1 MATRSESRTLSR
13 GARFMLSAREIALA
27 SKGKRSGNGWQISC
41 PAPGHPDREPS
52 CTVIDGP
59 SGPVFHCFA
68 GCDWRDIRAG
78 AETAGWIEPFA
89 CRSLRPRE
97 DRIAARTAAKA
108 ALALREAEMERDR
121 QARIR
126 RGRDIWNASRD
137 NQDRVLRYFTDGR
150 GIRSL
155 PSIFRFNGA
164 VWHLYERCELPAIV
178 APIENVLSG
187 RFQGVHCIFLN
198 EAGDGKADIESPK
211 LSFGV
216 LIGGAVQLAP
226 ADNRLALSEGI
237 ESGLSYMQLS
247 GCPTWSTLGTAS
259 MKHINVPS
267 HVQNVVI
274 AADNDPPGL
283 RAAWAAARQ
292 FRRRGLTAEISYP
305 KQAGADWNDILK
317 AVGQ

>member
-1 MATRSESRTLSR
+1 MN
-13 GARFMLSAREIALA
+13 ARQIARAA
-27 SKGKRSGNGWQISC
+27 KGKRAGTGWQIRC

-78 AETAGWIEPFA
+78 AETAGWIKPFTRQPV
-89 CRSLRPRE
+89 RSPE
-97 DRIAARTAAKA
+97 DRIAARAAAKA
-108 ALALREAEMERDR
+108 ALAQREAEMKRDR
-121 QARIR
+121 QSRIR
-126 RGRDIWNASRD
+126 KGRDIWGASEC
-137 NQDRVLRYFTDGR
+137 NQDRVQRYFTDGR
-150 GIRSL
+150 GIRMV
-155 PSIFRFNGA
+155 PPIFRYNPA

-198 EAGDGKADIESPK
+198 EAGNDKADIESSK

-247 GCPTWSTLGTAS
+247 GCPTWSMLGTAA
-259 MKHINVPS
+259 MKPINVPS
-267 HVQNVVI
+267 HIQNIVI

-283 RAAWAAARQ
+283 EAARAAARQ
-292 FRRRGLTAEISYP
+292 FRLQGLAAEISRP
-305 KQAGADWNDILK
+305 KQVGADWNDILK
-317 AVGQ
+317 GVGQ